1 MSPLNLNFAVT
12 GFEKVWKEASINQET
27 AMSMFLK
34 QQSGFTAIRIH
45 IFPLLVNNLNHQRHD
60 FLFDLLEHTS

>member
-1 MSPLNLNFAVT
+1 MSPVNLNFAVT
-12 GFEKVWKEASINQET
+12 RMQKVWKETSINQET
-27 AMSMFLK
+27 VMSMFLR

-60 FLFDLLEHTS
+60 FPFDLLEHTS

>member
-1 MSPLNLNFAVT
+1 MSPLNLNFPVT
-12 GFEKVWKEASINQET
+12 WLQKVWKETSINQET
-27 AMSMFLK
+27 VMSMFLR

-45 IFPLLVNNLNHQRHD
+45 IFPLLVDNLIHQRHD